1 LPDLSRVDHG
11 AKIKFASSL
20 PNGPPLS
27 TQLAGLKVAD
37 ELRRS
42 TLQGADAAAWGGT
55 GNKQTTVSDN
65 DEDSM
70 SDDNTASASNE
81 LEGQDEASGTDALN
95 TQMAHATQTDNE
107 DTADSGLASYQTTPV
122 ALESP
127 AGKLEPPEGVFLWHY
142 IQGVTRRFA
151 TPQFKA
157 LQGALHTEK
166 PGRYHGDSD
175 DDSDDA
181 LDNLDY
187 PTKWLDDAWAA
198 AEEAKMA
205 QARLALLLDRSKDD

>member
-1 LPDLSRVDHG
+1 VDHG
-11 AKIKFASSL
+11 AKIKFPSSL

-27 TQLAGLKVAD
+27 TQLARLEAAD
-37 ELRRS
+37 DLRRS
-42 TLQGADAAAWGGT
+42 GRQAVDAAAWAET
-55 GNKQTTVSDN
+55 GNEETAVSDS
-65 DEDSM
+65 DKED
-70 SDDNTASASNE
+70 
-81 LEGQDEASGTDALN
+81 
-95 TQMAHATQTDNE
+95 ATQPDTE
-107 DTADSGLASYQTTPV
+107 DTTDSGRASYQTPLV
-122 ALESP
+122 PLDSLADR
-127 AGKLEPPEGVFLWHY
+127 LEPPEGIFLWHY

-166 PGRYHGDSD
+166 PGRCHGDSD

-205 QARLALLLDRSKDD
+205 QARLALLFDHSKDD

>member
-1 LPDLSRVDHG
+1 VDHG
-11 AKIKFASSL
+11 AKIEFPSSL

-27 TQLAGLKVAD
+27 TQLARLKVVD
-37 ELRRS
+37 ELRCSARQA
-42 TLQGADAAAWGGT
+42 TDAAARDGT
-55 GNKQTTVSDN
+55 DNNDVGAPNEWKKQSK
-65 DEDSM
+65 
-70 SDDNTASASNE
+70 ASN
-81 LEGQDEASGTDALN
+81 LDALD
-95 TQMAHATQTDNE
+95 TQMADTTDSVTTFCQTPLI
-107 DTADSGLASYQTTPV
+107 ALDSLAST
-122 ALESP
+122 
-127 AGKLEPPEGVFLWHY
+127 LEPPEGVFLWHY

-175 DDSDDA
+175 DDSDHA

-198 AEEAKMA
+198 VEEAKMA
-205 QARLALLLDRSKDD
+205 QARLALLFDHSEDD

>member
-1 LPDLSRVDHG
+1 VDHG
-11 AKIKFASSL
+11 AKIEFSSSI
-20 PNGPPLS
+20 PNGRPLS
-27 TQLAGLKVAD
+27 AQLARLEVAD
-37 ELRRS
+37 RLRRS
-42 TLQGADAAAWGGT
+42 ARQAADVAARGVTENSDAGAAT
-55 GNKQTTVSDN
+55 KPKEQN
-65 DEDSM
+65 
-70 SDDNTASASNE
+70 
-81 LEGQDEASGTDALN
+81 EASSPDALDSEMTDASPPD
-95 TQMAHATQTDNE
+95 TE
-107 DTADSGLASYQTTPV
+107 DTTDSGLASCQTPIDT
-122 ALESP
+122 LDSP
-127 AGKLEPPEGVFLWHY
+127 AENLEPPEGVFLWHY

-187 PTKWLDDAWAA
+187 PSKWLDDAWAA

-205 QARLALLLDRSKDD
+205 QARLALMFDHSKDY